1 MYNFQAKFLVSMC
14 AILLLIIG
22 WEMLPEQNTSLSV
35 AEENLAQKDV
45 GSLLAD
51 ITALVKMPPLRKFSM
66 IVDRPLFDPTRRPAP
81 TAAGSTG
88 EVSVV
93 FRQMVLTGV
102 IITPEK
108 NMAILQNKKQK
119 QTIRL
124 EPGESVQ
131 SWLLDEIHPDR
142 AIFRKGTQ
150 LQELFLVKKP
160 AKQERAVK
168 SLAPRPDDKPLI
180 GKKM

>member
-1 MYNFQAKFLVSMC
+1 MC
-14 AILLLIIG
+14 AILLLVIG
-22 WEMLPEQNTSLSV
+22 WEIVPKQITSPSV
-35 AEENLAQKDV
+35 TEENLAQNNA
-45 GSLLAD
+45 GSLVPD
-51 ITALVKMPPLRKFSM
+51 ISVLVRMPPLQQFSM
-66 IVDRPLFDPTRRPAP
+66 IVERPLFDSTRKPAP
-81 TAAGSTG
+81 DAAGSSG

-108 NMAILQNKKQK
+108 NMAILKNKKQK

-142 AIFRKGTQ
+142 AVFRKGTQ
-150 LQELFLVKKP
+150 FEELFLVKKT

-168 SLAPRPDDKPLI
+168 SLTQRANGKPLI

>member
-1 MYNFQAKFLVSMC
+1 
-14 AILLLIIG
+14 
-22 WEMLPEQNTSLSV
+22 MLPGQKTSPP
-35 AEENLAQKDV
+35 AADENPAQKDV
-45 GSLLAD
+45 GSLLSD
-51 ITALVKMPPLRKFSM
+51 ITALVKMPPLREYSM
-66 IVDRPLFDPTRRPAP
+66 IADRPLFDPTRKPAP
-81 TAAGSTG
+81 TTTNSSG

-142 AIFRKGTQ
+142 AVFRKGTE
-150 LQELFLVKKP
+150 LQELFLVKKT
-160 AKQERAVK
+160 AKQDRAVK
-168 SLAPRPDDKPLI
+168 SLAPRTDGKPLI